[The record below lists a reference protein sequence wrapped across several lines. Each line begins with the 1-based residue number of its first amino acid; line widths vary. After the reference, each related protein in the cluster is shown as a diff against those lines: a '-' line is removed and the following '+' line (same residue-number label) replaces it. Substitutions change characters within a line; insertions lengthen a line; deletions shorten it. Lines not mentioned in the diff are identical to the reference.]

1 MATKLEDYNRCY
13 DNAVDPALC
22 AKIVRKFDVDLQ
34 HHEVIDREKRPS
46 FTELNITKRFHAK
59 DLEWH
64 EYQFNLQEIFIN
76 FVQLYME
83 DLDLGPDF
91 PSKYAFEEYRLKKY
105 SRVVDEFKDH
115 VDVQD
120 HSSARRFL
128 VIFLYLN
135 DGFEGGTTSFPKLD
149 IDIEPKCGRLLIF
162 PPNWMFRHAGRP
174 VLDDSKYII
183 GSYLH
188 YL

>member
-1 MATKLEDYNRCY
+1 
-13 DNAVDPALC
+13 
-22 AKIVRKFDVDLQ
+22 
-34 HHEVIDREKRPS
+34 
-46 FTELNITKRFHAK
+46 
-59 DLEWH
+59 
-64 EYQFNLQEIFIN
+64 
-76 FVQLYME
+76 ME

-91 PSKYAFEEYRLKKY
+91 PAKYAFEEYRLKKY
-105 SRVVDEFKDH
+105 TQYGDEFRDH

-135 DGFEGGTTSFPKLD
+135 DGFNGGTTSFPKLD
-149 IDIEPKCGRLLIF
+149 LDIEPKCGRLLIF

-174 VLDDSKYII
+174 VEDGTKYIV

>member
-1 MATKLEDYNRCY
+1 
-13 DNAVDPALC
+13 
-22 AKIVRKFDVDLQ
+22 
-34 HHEVIDREKRPS
+34 
-46 FTELNITKRFHAK
+46 
-59 DLEWH
+59 
-64 EYQFNLQEIFIN
+64 
-76 FVQLYME
+76 ME